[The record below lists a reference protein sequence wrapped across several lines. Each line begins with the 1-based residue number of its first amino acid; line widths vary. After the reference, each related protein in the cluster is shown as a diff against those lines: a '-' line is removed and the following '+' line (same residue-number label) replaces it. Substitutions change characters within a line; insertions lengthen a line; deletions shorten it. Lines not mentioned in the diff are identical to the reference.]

1 MRGNVTQSVLR
12 RLLYALIAIV
22 GVAAL
27 VFVLL
32 RMVPGNPVAT
42 LLGEHADNETVG
54 RISASLGLDQPLPV
68 QFANYILGA
77 LHGDFGESYTL
88 GKPVSELIG
97 PAFGEEVL
105 IAAGHALEQE
115 AKA

>member
-1 MRGNVTQSVLR
+1 MRGNVAQNLLR

-42 LLGEHADNETVG
+42 LLGEHAD
-54 RISASLGLDQPLPV
+54 
-68 QFANYILGA
+68 F
-77 LHGDFGESYTL
+77 
-88 GKPVSELIG
+88 
-97 PAFGEEVL
+97 
-105 IAAGHALEQE
+105 
-115 AKA
+115 